1 MKMREEEKKQS
12 SRKIGIQRFFNKN
25 KRWVYP
31 AVYILAAAII
41 LTSFLWFQSRDNDPQ
56 NDNEV
61 GYEDHSKR
69 GQNEDSVP
77 VGTNVENFKWPVANA
92 DEVEV
97 VTPFYDAT
105 KSQEEQEAAILYYG
119 NSFQPSTGIALAA
132 KNGETFDVLAAM
144 SGVVT
149 MVEQDSVLG
158 NIVVI
163 EHADGIET
171 RYQALDEVLVKEGD
185 KVKQGEVIGNA
196 GKSLI
201 NQDAGVHLHF
211 EIRKNDVPVNPLNY
225 FEKSLTT
232 LQNADSDSEN
242 ATDEETDSE
251 NEEADETDERKDEDE
266 SADDENNEDA
276 NDNSNES

>member
-1 MKMREEEKKQS
+1 
-12 SRKIGIQRFFNKN
+12 
-25 KRWVYP
+25 
-31 AVYILAAAII
+31 
-41 LTSFLWFQSRDNDPQ
+41 
-56 NDNEV
+56 
-61 GYEDHSKR
+61 
-69 GQNEDSVP
+69 
-77 VGTNVENFKWPVANA
+77 
-92 DEVEV
+92 
-97 VTPFYDAT
+97 
-105 KSQEEQEAAILYYG
+105 G

-242 ATDEETDSE
+242 ATDEQTDSE